1 MSARFAPAGVRIALA
16 AIATAI
22 LVSYPAHAQTSPS
35 AYTSGQRYDLM
46 GRVVG
51 TIAPDP
57 DGAGPLKYAA
67 TRNSYDAAGRLIK
80 VESGELAVWKSE
92 SVAPAAWGTDFTVYR
107 SSETAYDALDRK
119 LREWTYGTTG
129 GTQTLVQ
136 YSYDAVGR
144 LECTAQR
151 MNPAIYAALPAS
163 ACTPG
168 TAGSFGPDR
177 ITRNVYDAAG
187 QLLKVQKAVGVVG
200 LEEDYATYTYS
211 LNGKQLSMTD
221 ARGFKAGFSYD
232 GFDRQVAWTF
242 PSKTITATLAS
253 CNIGTITEVSGITGP
268 SGVYSAS
275 DDCEKYSYDRNGNR
289 AKLMKRDGSVFT
301 YQYDN
306 LNRMSVKIVPERTG
320 LGPTHT
326 RDVYYAYD
334 LRGLQTSAQFD
345 SAAGEGAITA
355 YDGFGRI
362 TTATI
367 TLDAASRA
375 LTYQYDANSN
385 RTRITFPDANY
396 ATTNYDGLN
405 RPDCILRANAAS
417 CAAAPAANKIAS
429 YAYDAAG
436 RRTSFNGGFTTSYGY
451 DPVGRLASLTNNLPA
466 SSANNQWSFTYTP
479 SSQIASLTRSNDSF
493 AWTAHVNVDRNYSAN
508 GLNQYTAVGAS
519 AYCYDPNGNLTDD
532 GVSVYLYD
540 TENRLVEKRTR
551 VLAAGACPSA
561 TSGYTGTLQ
570 AALRYDPLGRLYE
583 VTGPAP
589 TNAITRFLYDGDAL
603 VGEYNTA
610 GTLLRRYVHGADS
623 AADDPIAW
631 YEGAAFTAAT
641 ERFMRPDWQGSIS
654 IVTDSTGTN
663 VLAINR
669 YDEYGIPQATNQGRF
684 QYTGQAW
691 IAELEMYYYKA
702 RIYSPKLGRFMQT
715 DPIGYEDQVNL
726 YAYVGNDPV
735 NQIDYDGFCTGSLFS
750 SASGECSGGGYV
762 SNGPGGWSTAGWS
775 SNRND
780 GSNKGSS
787 LGKSNSSPGVVAD
800 SAEEYALNEVDKKII
815 QFRDNISAG
824 KNAENIARDYFDKS
838 GFTILGEQV
847 YVSSSDGRIRIID
860 FVVSGGNNSVLGFEV
875 KAGGASRTRRQ
886 REIDVNIAS
895 NGATV
900 RSWGQIGLSYGQNI
914 KFNTQVFRVRY
925 NILGVISQ

>member
-1 MSARFAPAGVRIALA
+1 MTGYRIAQRAVALVAIVSGGLVLA
-16 AIATAI
+16 Q
-22 LVSYPAHAQTSPS
+22 SAHAQASPS
-35 AYTSGQRYDLM
+35 PYTTGYRYDLM
-46 GRVVG
+46 SRVVG
-51 TIAPDP
+51 TISPDP
-57 DGAGPLKYAA
+57 DGTGNLKYPAV
-67 TRNSYDAAGRLIK
+67 RNTFDAAGRLIK

-92 SVAPAAWGTDFTVYR
+92 SVAPSAWGADFSVTQTAETVYD
-107 SSETAYDALDRK
+107 TQDRK

-129 GTQTLVQ
+129 GTQTLTQ

-144 LECTAQR
+144 LECTAVR
-151 MNPAIYAALPAS
+151 MNSALFVAPGFTGLPTS
-163 ACTPG
+163 ACTLG

-221 ARGFKAGFSYD
+221 ARGYKAGFTYD

-242 PSKTITATLAS
+242 PSKTATATLAS
-253 CNIGTITEVSGITGP
+253 CNIGAITEVSGVTGP
-268 SGVYSAS
+268 SGAYVAT

-289 AKLMKRDGSVFT
+289 RKLMKRDGSVFT

-306 LNRMSVKIVPERTG
+306 LNRMAAKIVPERTG
-320 LGPTHT
+320 LNATHT
-326 RDVYYAYD
+326 RDAYYAYD

-362 TTATI
+362 TTGTI

-436 RRTSFNGGFTTSYGY
+436 RRISFNGGFTTSYGY
-451 DPVGRLASLTNNLPA
+451 DPIGRLSSLTNNLAA
-466 SSANNQWSFTYTP
+466 SAANNQWSFTYTP
-479 SSQIASLTRSNDSF
+479 SSQIASLTRTNDSF
-493 AWTAHVNVDRNYSAN
+493 AWTAHVNVDRNYTAN

-519 AYCYDPNGNLTDD
+519 AYCYDANGNLTDD

-540 TENRLVEKRTR
+540 TENRLVEKRVR
-551 VLAAGACPSA
+551 ALAAGACPSA
-561 TSGYTGTLQ
+561 TSGYTGALQ
-570 AALRYDPLGRLYE
+570 AALRYDPMGRLYE

-603 VGEYNTA
+603 VGEYATA
-610 GTLLRRYVHGADS
+610 GNLLRRYVHGADMK
-623 AADDPIAW
+623 ADDPIAW
-631 YEGAAFTAAT
+631 YEGAAFTQAA
-641 ERFMRPDWQGSIS
+641 ERFMRPDWQGSIA
-654 IVTDSTGTN
+654 IIADSPGTTT
-663 VLAINR
+663 LAINR
-669 YDEYGIPQATNQGRF
+669 YDEYGIPQSTNQGRF

-691 IAELEMYYYKA
+691 IGELGMYYYKA
-702 RIYSPKLGRFMQT
+702 RIYSPTLGRFMQT
-715 DPIGYEDQVNL
+715 DPIGYKDQVNL

-735 NQIDYDGFCTGSLFS
+735 NHVDPTGLNDVYVGVFGRPLDYGWGHAYVVIYDGATKEIVVVTG
-750 SASGECSGGGYV
+750 GPQPDY
-762 SNGPGGWSTAGWS
+762 PGGVIGGVSDSPARTHDPSRTQSIIQGFITTPERAGNDNLTS
-775 SNRND
+775 PGTEVVTGQILKDTTVADLTKQAQGLVNGINNAETPYTPQTNNSNRFAGDVYEGLTGD
-780 GSNKGSS
+780 GVSDANAKRWY
-787 LGKSNSSPGVVAD
+787 PGI
-800 SAEEYALNEVDKKII
+800 E
-815 QFRDNISAG
+815 
-824 KNAENIARDYFDKS
+824 
-838 GFTILGEQV
+838 
-847 YVSSSDGRIRIID
+847 
-860 FVVSGGNNSVLGFEV
+860 GGNLPTTCTADQSVT
-875 KAGGASRTRRQ
+875 GAC
-886 REIDVNIAS
+886 
-895 NGATV
+895 
-900 RSWGQIGLSYGQNI
+900 
-914 KFNTQVFRVRY
+914 
-925 NILGVISQ
+925 